1 MRALRLTA
9 PTVLELCDVPVPEPG
24 PGEVLV
30 EVGGAGLCHSDL
42 HVRDIPV
49 AVFPLPLTLGHEV
62 AGHVDGRP
70 VLVHLV
76 WGCGRCRACISGRDS
91 VCTALG
97 RHVAPMS
104 PGLGPQGG
112 MAEYAVAPVSSLVD
126 IEGLDPVAAAP
137 LADAALTPYHA
148 IAGELH
154 RLRPGSTAVVIGVGG
169 LGHMGVQV
177 LRALS
182 AARIVAVDL
191 DQRRLDTAT
200 AVGAHEALLSDAG
213 TAAQVLDLTDGA
225 GAEVVFDFT
234 GVQAT
239 LDLAAA
245 CVAPGGAIR
254 VVGLGGGTLAY
265 PASGDASVLPWG
277 VSVTR
282 AYGGSRQDLQEVVA
296 LARSGAIA
304 VHVEAVP
311 LEQGLEAFERLHRG
325 EVDGRLVLV
334 P

>member
-9 PTVLELCDVPVPEPG
+9 PSVLELCDIPVPEPG

-30 EVGGAGLCHSDL
+30 RVGGAGLCHSDL

-49 AVFPLPLTLGHEV
+49 EVFPLPLTLGHEV
-62 AGHVDGRP
+62 AGTVDGRP
-70 VLVHLV
+70 VLVHLC
-76 WGCGRCRACISGRDS
+76 WGCGRCRACVAGRDNA
-91 VCTALG
+91 CTAGG
-97 RHVAPMS
+97 RHAPPAS

-112 MAEYAVAPVSSLVD
+112 MAEYAAVPASSLVD

-148 IAGELH
+148 IAGELG
-154 RLRPGSTAVVIGVGG
+154 RLRPGSTAVVIGIGG

-177 LRALS
+177 LRAITP
-182 AARIVAVDL
+182 ARIVAVDIE
-191 DQRRLDTAT
+191 QRRLDTAL
-200 AVGAHEALLSDAG
+200 AVGAHEALLSGEG

-225 GAEVVFDFT
+225 GADVVFDFT

-239 LDLAAA
+239 LDLGVA
-245 CVAPGGAIR
+245 CVAPGGALR
-254 VVGLGGGTLAY
+254 VVGLGGGTLTY
-265 PASGDASVLPWG
+265 PASGDATSLPWG
-277 VSVTR
+277 VAVTR
-282 AYGGSRQDLQEVVA
+282 AYGGTRQDLGEVVA
-296 LARSGAIA
+296 LARAGAIA
-304 VHVEAVP
+304 VHAEAVP
-311 LEQGLEAFERLHRG
+311 LEQGIEAFERLHRG